1 MDIERYV
8 ASKWDENVSKV
19 KKGGSTNSVCSLN
32 VDKSLAAEAWGEIN
46 VNSTLCVVLAIQS
59 GVGVNL
65 VKFSVQFVTKLFDA
79 RVNTSSMLLALL
91 AFILYLRFGT
101 L

>member
-46 VNSTLCVVLAIQS
+46 VSSTPCFVVAIQS

-65 VKFSVQFVTKLFDA
+65 VKFAVQLCDKVVRWSKSGRAWGLI
-79 RVNTSSMLLALL
+79 R
-91 AFILYLRFGT
+91 
-101 L
+101 